1 MDSVGV
7 KWPLF
12 GVACALFWGL
22 WLWLPWPA
30 AVSHGFALL
39 VFIAFLWLTE
49 TLQVTLTALLVPI
62 GAVVLQILTLP
73 QALSHF
79 ANPVLYLFLGGFAL
93 AAALHRQ
100 QLDSY
105 LALRM
110 IHLAGGRLSRA
121 VWLLFLA
128 SGLLSMW
135 ISNTATVAI
144 MLPLAL
150 GLLNDI
156 DRQRQLNTHTF
167 VLLGVAYSASLGGMG
182 ALVGSPPN
190 AIAAAYAHLGFF
202 DWMRFGVPVMLIL
215 WPLALVILYLLLR
228 PNLQHQL
235 SVAVDVDQPEWVWTR
250 MRRLTLL
257 IFGVTVLA
265 WVFSQPLSRL
275 LGNLDQFDSLVAM
288 VAIVVVGASGVA
300 SWPDIERQT
309 EWGVLLLFGGGLCL
323 SAVLQVSGTSAFLAQ
338 QMVSL
343 FGGAPSWLVVL
354 VIATFVVFLTELAS
368 NTATAAL
375 MVPLFAPIASSLGLS
390 PVVMS
395 VMVALAASCA
405 FMLPVATP
413 PNAMVFA
420 TGRVPQRQMMRVGL
434 VLNIFCSLVLTL
446 LVTLFG

>member
-1 MDSVGV
+1 
-7 KWPLF
+7 
-12 GVACALFWGL
+12 
-22 WLWLPWPA
+22 
-30 AVSHGFALL
+30 
-39 VFIAFLWLTE
+39 
-49 TLQVTLTALLVPI
+49 
-62 GAVVLQILTLP
+62 
-73 QALSHF
+73 
-79 ANPVLYLFLGGFAL
+79 
-93 AAALHRQ
+93 
-100 QLDSY
+100 
-105 LALRM
+105 M

-121 VWLLFLA
+121 VWLMFLA

-167 VLLGVAYSASLGGMG
+167 VLLGVAYSANLGGMG
-182 ALVGSPPN
+182 TLVGSPPN
-190 AIAAAYAHLGFF
+190 AIAAAYSHLGFF
-202 DWMRFGVPVMLIL
+202 DWMQLGVPVMLIL
-215 WPLALVILYLLLR
+215 WPLALGILYLLLR

-235 SVAVDVDQPEWVWTR
+235 NLAEVSEQAVWIWNR

-275 LGNLDQFDSLVAM
+275 LGNLDQFDSLVAL
-288 VAIVVVGASGVA
+288 VAIVAVGASGVA

-375 MVPLFAPIASSLGLS
+375 MV
-390 PVVMS
+390 
-395 VMVALAASCA
+395 
-405 FMLPVATP
+405 
-413 PNAMVFA
+413 
-420 TGRVPQRQMMRVGL
+420 QM
-434 VLNIFCSLVLTL
+434 F
-446 LVTLFG
+446 